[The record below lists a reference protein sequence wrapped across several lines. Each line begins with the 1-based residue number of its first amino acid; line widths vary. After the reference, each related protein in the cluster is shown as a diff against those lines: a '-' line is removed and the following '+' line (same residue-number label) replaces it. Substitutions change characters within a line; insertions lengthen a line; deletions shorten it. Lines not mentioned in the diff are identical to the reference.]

1 MDSEIIQALTS
12 WVLPLLP
19 LLAVLVIGSLIML
32 YLTRYF
38 SRRNKRQQNN
48 FKQSLIM
55 IAVSLVFLVGIV
67 LALPIG
73 DELRKQL
80 LALLGL
86 LLTLM
91 MAFSSTSFVA
101 NAMAGLMLR
110 GVDNLNAGD
119 FIRVGE
125 QFGRVTERGLFHTE
139 IQTQERDLTTIPNL
153 YLVSNPFSVVRS
165 SGTIVSAEVSLGYDN
180 DLDKIEQLLLDAAAT
195 TGLLDGFVYVK
206 SLDDFSVV
214 YRVNGFLEEVKQ
226 LLTVRSSLRK
236 NMIKTL
242 HTGGIEI
249 VSPSFMSQRVYDSNS
264 KVIAAPSLASANGLA
279 NDLANADGKMPEDLI
294 FDKAETAEKKAIL
307 ELRKQTLKEKIA
319 LLQQEH
325 EATKEQAEQDVI
337 NRKIQSLE
345 QRLDYVRRSMQRLD
359 KDMLD

>member
-1 MDSEIIQALTS
+1 
-12 WVLPLLP
+12 
-19 LLAVLVIGSLIML
+19 
-32 YLTRYF
+32 
-38 SRRNKRQQNN
+38 
-48 FKQSLIM
+48 
-55 IAVSLVFLVGIV
+55 
-67 LALPIG
+67 
-73 DELRKQL
+73 
-80 LALLGL
+80 
-86 LLTLM
+86 
-91 MAFSSTSFVA
+91 
-101 NAMAGLMLR
+101 
-110 GVDNLNAGD
+110 
-119 FIRVGE
+119 
-125 QFGRVTERGLFHTE
+125 
-139 IQTQERDLTTIPNL
+139 
-153 YLVSNPFSVVRS
+153 
-165 SGTIVSAEVSLGYDN
+165 
-180 DLDKIEQLLLDAAAT
+180 LDAAAT

-307 ELRKQTLKEKIA
+307 ELRKQMLKEKIA

-325 EATKEQAEQDVI
+325 EATKEQAEQDAI
-337 NRKIQSLE
+337 NKKIQSLE

-359 KDMLD
+359 KEMLD